1 MGKQTKRKHTEAR
14 KPEDDRNNVAFYK
27 KKTDTNSKNEEIE
40 HHKVITKQQE
50 EKTRDVDDGK
60 TWSQVAGRNVVNVER
75 RAETSA
81 KRTTKISPEF
91 KRNQTGYDRIVVT
104 PTHFNKK
111 QFKGFISDEEAVIIS
126 NSIGLTTL
134 NNHHGTS
141 FYRSEMTVC
150 T

>member
-1 MGKQTKRKHTEAR
+1 MEKQTKRKRTEAR

-40 HHKVITKQQE
+40 HHKVITKQRE
-50 EKTRDVDDGK
+50 EKTQDVDDGK

-75 RAETSA
+75 RVETSA

-104 PTHFNKK
+104 PTHFNKSSSKDSSATKK
-111 QFKGFISDEEAVIIS
+111 Q
-126 NSIGLTTL
+126 
-134 NNHHGTS
+134 
-141 FYRSEMTVC
+141 
-150 T
+150 